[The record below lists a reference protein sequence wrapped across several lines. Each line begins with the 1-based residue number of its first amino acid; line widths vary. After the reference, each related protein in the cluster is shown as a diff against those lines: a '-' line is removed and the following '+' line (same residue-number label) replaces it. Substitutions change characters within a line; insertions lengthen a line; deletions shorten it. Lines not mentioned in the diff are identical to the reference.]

1 MIEVYSKLFV
11 GDELDYER
19 KVSHQTGW
27 ATVHACK
34 EPYHRE
40 ALGYSSRGAP
50 KDHPEYLVARRGNR
64 LMLNMV
70 DTDSPTF
77 FHKEMLDQ
85 ALDFIDHMRVSEQN
99 VLVHCNQGESRAPS
113 IALLYMA
120 CRLNALP
127 ADSLE
132 AAEDEFRQIYPR
144 YRPSGQSA

>member
-50 KDHPEYLVARRGNR
+50 KDHPEYLV
-64 LMLNMV
+64 V
-70 DTDSPTF
+70 SPLRF
-77 FHKEMLDQ
+77 
-85 ALDFIDHMRVSEQN
+85 
-99 VLVHCNQGESRAPS
+99 
-113 IALLYMA
+113 
-120 CRLNALP
+120 
-127 ADSLE
+127 
-132 AAEDEFRQIYPR
+132 
-144 YRPSGQSA
+144 